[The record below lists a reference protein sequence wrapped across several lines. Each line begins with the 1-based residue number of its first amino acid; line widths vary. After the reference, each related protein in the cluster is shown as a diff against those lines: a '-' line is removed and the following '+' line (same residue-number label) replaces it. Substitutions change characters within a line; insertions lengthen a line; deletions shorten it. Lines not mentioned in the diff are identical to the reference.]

1 MRKSIW
7 MMGAGVLALMLYA
20 PALYA
25 LECVGASD
33 APLVKLL
40 PPPPCETCEETKA
53 ELDELASLEN
63 ARTPEQVKHAEDD
76 ASRNLARFL
85 EGGGFA
91 FDSAKLAACENFF
104 VKRRKEES
112 AAVEAA
118 KVTFCRTR
126 PFLTPGNELHPL
138 EAAKPDPSFSYP
150 SGHSTYAATTG
161 FLLAEMLPEK
171 RAEIYGRIND
181 YAHSRMVAG
190 VHFRSDV
197 EAGKLYGAAI
207 GAALFAKPEFRQE
220 FDEAK
225 ACIRKAVGLE

>member
-7 MMGAGVLALMLYA
+7 MMGAGALALMIYAPTLYA
-20 PALYA
+20 Q
-25 LECVGASD
+25 ECRDASD

-40 PPPPCETCEETKA
+40 QPPPCENCEETKA
-53 ELDELASLEN
+53 ELDELASLEST
-63 ARTPEQVKHAEDD
+63 RTPEQARHALDD
-76 ASRNLARFL
+76 ASRKLARFL

-91 FDSAKLAACENFF
+91 FDPVKLAACENFF
-104 VKRRKEES
+104 VKRRQDEI

-118 KVTFCRTR
+118 KATFCRTR

-138 EAAKPDPSFSYP
+138 DGGAKPELSFSYP

-181 YAHSRMVAG
+181 YAH
-190 VHFRSDV
+190 
-197 EAGKLYGAAI
+197 AAWW
-207 GAALFAKPEFRQE
+207 P
-220 FDEAK
+220 
-225 ACIRKAVGLE
+225 ACISAAMWRRENFTARRLARRF